1 MNNSKSNENP
11 MKQDN
16 YNAQEPFVDQFE
28 SGDILKDVSHSENKT
43 LRDIGI
49 PETAVTGTV
58 HASGA
63 VTVNPVERTENNSS
77 SIAEIIASEAEEFN
91 RKSQNF
97 YPDYIKTGFDLM
109 NRDPSHRQDYLWGP
123 YLSRKGIS
131 VIYGSSDT
139 GKSKLMLQ
147 LCMEIVHKKENFLGY
162 DLKPKHHRALFI
174 SAEDND
180 DDFERVLEM
189 QKDLI
194 DQKYAQNFCIIFGAE
209 NIEDKVQGF
218 LRQFPV
224 DLIVVDCFT
233 DVYAKDIND
242 NSAIR
247 RYYIEFD
254 KIINAHGCQVI
265 FIHHSGKNK
274 EYGPPNK
281 GNSVGAQSITSKPRF
296 VMELRNESRED
307 PDVRQLWITK
317 ANNLGSSEKR
327 RSIELKFDE
336 TVLRFTPT
344 GKRHP
349 IVEDEPE
356 KAYSN
361 RPELFKA
368 AYKLKVEGKTYDQ
381 IKSVLGFSSKGSVSK
396 LIQEGDKNGW
406 SINEAE

>member
-1 MNNSKSNENP
+1 M
-11 MKQDN
+11 
-16 YNAQEPFVDQFE
+16 
-28 SGDILKDVSHSENKT
+28 
-43 LRDIGI
+43 
-49 PETAVTGTV
+49 
-58 HASGA
+58 
-63 VTVNPVERTENNSS
+63 
-77 SIAEIIASEAEEFN
+77 
-91 RKSQNF
+91 
-97 YPDYIKTGFDLM
+97 
-109 NRDPSHRQDYLWGP
+109 
-123 YLSRKGIS
+123 
-131 VIYGSSDT
+131 
-139 GKSKLMLQ
+139 
-147 LCMEIVHKKENFLGY
+147 
-162 DLKPKHHRALFI
+162 
-174 SAEDND
+174 
-180 DDFERVLEM
+180 
-189 QKDLI
+189 
-194 DQKYAQNFCIIFGAE
+194 
-209 NIEDKVQGF
+209 
-218 LRQFPV
+218 
-224 DLIVVDCFT
+224 DCFT
-233 DVYAKDIND
+233 DVYAKYIND

-247 RYYIEFD
+247 RYYNEFD

-307 PDVRQLWITK
+307 LDVRQLWITK

-361 RPELFKA
+361 RPELFKT

-406 SINEAE
+406 SKNEAE

>member
-28 SGDILKDVSHSENKT
+28 SGEILKDVSHSENKT

-63 VTVNPVERTENNSS
+63 VTENPVERPEDNRSS
-77 SIAEIIASEAEEFN
+77 MAEIIKFEAEELK
-91 RKSQNF
+91 RRSQNS

-109 NRDPSHRQDYLWGP
+109 NRGPSQRQEYLWGP

-147 LCMEIVHKKENFLGY
+147 LCMEIVHKNETFLGF

-194 DQKYAQNFCIIFGAE
+194 DQKYAQNFCIIFGSD
-209 NIEDKVQGF
+209 NIEEKVQSF
-218 LRQFPV
+218 LEQFPV

-242 NSAIR
+242 NSAVR
-247 RYYIEFD
+247 RFYADFD
-254 KIINAHGCQVI
+254 KIINAHGCQII

-274 EYGPPNK
+274 EFGPPNK
-281 GNSVGAQSITSKPRF
+281 GNSVGTQAITAKPRF
-296 VMELRNESRED
+296 VMELRNESGGD
-307 PDVRQLWITK
+307 PDVRHLWITK

-327 RSIELKFDE
+327 KSIELKFDE

-344 GKRHP
+344 GKRHS

-356 KAYSN
+356 KAHSN
-361 RPELFKA
+361 RPELYKT
-368 AYKLKVEGKTYDQ
+368 AYRLKEEGQNLDQ
-381 IKSVLGFSSKGSVSK
+381 IKGAVGFRSKGSVSK
-396 LIQEGDKNGW
+396 LIQEGDNKGW
-406 SINEAE
+406 SKNEAE